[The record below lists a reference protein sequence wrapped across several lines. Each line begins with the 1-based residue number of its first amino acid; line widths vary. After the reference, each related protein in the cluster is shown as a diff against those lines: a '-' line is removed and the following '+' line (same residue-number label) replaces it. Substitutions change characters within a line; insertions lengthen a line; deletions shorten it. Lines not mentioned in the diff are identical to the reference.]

1 MAKVGRPK
9 QEECKDHKI
18 TVRLTND
25 EYEKLVQYVQD
36 NETTITQVTQEAINK
51 YINE

>member
-18 TVRLTND
+18 TVRLTNE
-25 EYEKLVQYVQD
+25 EYERFVQYVLE
-36 NETTITQVTQEAINK
+36 NETTITQVTQEAIK
-51 YINE
+51 EFIEK

>member
-18 TVRLTND
+18 TVRLTNE
-25 EYEKLVQYVQD
+25 EYERLSLYVQE
-36 NETTITQVTQEAINK
+36 NETTITQVTQKAINEYLDK
-51 YINE
+51 

>member
-18 TVRLTND
+18 TIRLTNE
-25 EYEKLVQYVQD
+25 EYERLVLYVQK
-36 NETTITQVTQEAINK
+36 NETTITQVTQKAINEFLDK
-51 YINE
+51 

>member
-18 TVRLTND
+18 TVRLTNE
-25 EYEKLVQYVQD
+25 EYERLVQYVQK

-51 YINE
+51 FISK

>member
-1 MAKVGRPK
+1 MAKVERPK

-25 EYEKLVQYVQD
+25 EYEKLVKYVQD

>member
-25 EYEKLVQYVQD
+25 EYDKLLLYVQE
-36 NETTITQVTQEAINK
+36 NEMTITQVTQKAINEYLDK
-51 YINE
+51 